1 MSYLQGLV
9 IFDKREIDE
18 ALENFQKSLEYRKKL
33 GDSAGIADVL
43 LKIGSVYNIIG
54 NFELAMENF
63 HKSLE
68 IMERIGKIEGKEK
81 LFLYMGNC
89 HNFKYENKQALS
101 FYKKALAVAK
111 KLGNIEHIAKSTSNI
126 GSIHILNSDF
136 DLALDSF
143 FKALEYSEQ
152 LKHIL
157 MMSIGY
163 NNLGD
168 IYKLKGELD
177 LALDYT
183 KRSMSGR
190 DEDEKK
196 TEFSAGANIKLGLIN
211 QEKGDPTRALHY
223 LLKSL
228 KIREEIGNQAF
239 MADSLIY
246 LCLLSLETRNIVEAE
261 KYLKQLERIQERNK
275 IVILEQG
282 IPLIKALILKAS
294 PRTSDKMKAQE
305 MLEKMTKKDFVK
317 SLFPKLVHLN
327 LCELLFYEYTS
338 SQDPRILV
346 EIHSVIDHLLKIA
359 KKQNSLSLL
368 ISTNL
373 LSAKL
378 SFLEGDTEQAQ
389 QLLIQAQKNAEEKGL
404 TQLAK
409 HISAEYDKLLKRL
422 SHSKDSSI
430 NQKEAETDVEELIK
444 QMTAQRQ
451 LDVPKVIIDKPVM
464 LLIITQAGMTIF
476 SQTYEKTGKKIDEQ
490 LIGGFITAINAFC
503 QEIFSASSS
512 IDRIMYEDY
521 IIAMKNLENMLFCYV
536 FEGDS
541 YTALKKL
548 DEILKKVKQTKGCH
562 QALRERSEQSMYLMV
577 EDEQKLQNIISPILS
592 A

>member
-1 MSYLQGLV
+1 M
-9 IFDKREIDE
+9 
-18 ALENFQKSLEYRKKL
+18 
-33 GDSAGIADVL
+33 
-43 LKIGSVYNIIG
+43 
-54 NFELAMENF
+54 
-63 HKSLE
+63 
-68 IMERIGKIEGKEK
+68 
-81 LFLYMGNC
+81 
-89 HNFKYENKQALS
+89 
-101 FYKKALAVAK
+101 
-111 KLGNIEHIAKSTSNI
+111 
-126 GSIHILNSDF
+126 
-136 DLALDSF
+136 
-143 FKALEYSEQ
+143 
-152 LKHIL
+152 
-157 MMSIGY
+157 
-163 NNLGD
+163 
-168 IYKLKGELD
+168 KGELD
-177 LALDYT
+177 LALDYI
-183 KRSMSGR
+183 KRSLSIR
-190 DEDEKK
+190 EESHQKK
-196 TEFSAGANIKLGLIN
+196 EAIAESYRTLGIIY
-211 QEKGDPTRALHY
+211 QEKGDPTKALQY

-228 KIREEIGNQAF
+228 KITEEVGNQSF
-239 MADSLIY
+239 IVDS
-246 LCLLSLETRNIVEAE
+246 LLSLFLLSLDTENIDEAE
-261 KYLKQLERIQERNK
+261 NYLGQLEEIQEEYK
-275 IVILEQG
+275 HIILKQG
-282 IPLIKALILKAS
+282 IPLLKALLLKAS

-305 MLEKMTKKDFVK
+305 MLDKMSTKDFVH
-317 SLFPKLVHLN
+317 SLVPKLVHLN

-430 NQKEAETDVEELIK
+430 NQKEAETDVEQLIK